1 MEFRVLGALEIR
13 QGDLVLPLPTGR
25 AQIVLATLI
34 AHRNQIVPQER
45 LIRICWEESPPVT
58 ATTQIHA
65 FISAL
70 RKRMGAGPAD
80 AAAGSQAIRT
90 HGSGY
95 RLNAGTD
102 EVDLERFQQCL
113 ARARTSRSAGE
124 HEPAAD
130 FLREALSLW
139 RGEPFEGLASP
150 YLAAERTRL
159 EQVRIGVHHE
169 LAVELLTL
177 GRHADAAAELT
188 PVVADQPYHEGLRGL
203 LMIALH
209 RAGRRVEALASYRQ
223 LRRILIDELGIEPG
237 PDIQRVHQQILGEDV
252 LPARTA
258 RRHQGVDRVRG
269 SVPVLEVA

>member
-13 QGDLVLPLPTGR
+13 QGELVLPLPAGR

-45 LIRICWEESPPVT
+45 LIRICWEEAPPAT

-70 RKRMGAGPAD
+70 RKHM
-80 AAAGSQAIRT
+80 AAGSGEAAARSHTICT

-95 RLNAGTD
+95 RLNAATD
-102 EVDLERFQQCL
+102 EVDLERFQQCV
-113 ARARTSRSAGE
+113 ARARTARAAGG
-124 HEPAAD
+124 HEPAAE

-150 YLAAERTRL
+150 YLAGERARL

-169 LAVELLTL
+169 LAVELLAL

-237 PDIQRVHQQILGEDV
+237 PDLQRVHQQILGQDA
-252 LPARTA
+252 PAA
-258 RRHQGVDRVRG
+258 RPMRRNQGMDMVRG
-269 SVPVLEVA
+269 SAPALGVA